1 MPIFNS
7 QIIVG
12 RKRPSTSITN
22 KDKKKKKKE
31 EEEQQ
36 TPGSNT
42 QSSKAPI
49 IGEFV
54 ALRLKKYE
62 DEIPQ
67 VGKVVGMN
75 DLELD
80 IEWWIGGW
88 GINWTQWKTRGQPNI
103 ETVHKNAIIMAPIV
117 LTKSYRLSKAT
128 QKQLKELYEVVEL
141 M

>member
-31 EEEQQ
+31 EEEQR

-67 VGKVVGMN
+67 VGKVVG
-75 DLELD
+75 
-80 IEWWIGGW
+80 
-88 GINWTQWKTRGQPNI
+88 
-103 ETVHKNAIIMAPIV
+103 
-117 LTKSYRLSKAT
+117 
-128 QKQLKELYEVVEL
+128 
-141 M
+141 